1 MGFTV
6 ELTGTAALQKA
17 LTLLREV
24 PGVISAK
31 RR

>member
-17 LTLLREV
+17 LGSLREV

>member
-6 ELTGTAALQKA
+6 ELSDTSALQKA
-17 LTLLREV
+17 LHSLREV
-24 PGVISAK
+24 PGVISAQ

>member
-6 ELTGTAALQKA
+6 ELAGTAALQKA
-17 LTLLREV
+17 LSALREV
-24 PGVISAK
+24 PGVISAV